1 MTSLARKQMI
11 AELDDRQLMRK
22 LKDGEIRALGELYL
36 RYGNMVKRAL
46 ARFAPEMADADVDEL
61 CQEVFLALNDS
72 CRRYEERT
80 KLKAWIFGIAVRK
93 SRMWRRNTWL
103 RRNLLEI
110 HGGEGVAM
118 ALPTQETPASTAELR
133 REIQESLSH
142 LTQKQR
148 EVILLHAVDGFSGEE
163 IAEILNVRVGVV
175 WSRLHRARQILLKSA
190 AEPARD
196 HALEGEL

>member
-1 MTSLARKQMI
+1 MI
-11 AELDDRQLMRK
+11 AELDDKQLMRK
-22 LKDGEIRALGELYL
+22 LKDGEIRALGEIYL
-36 RYGNMVKRAL
+36 RYGNMVKSAL

-72 CRRYEERT
+72 CRRYEEQT

-93 SRMWRRNTWL
+93 SKMWRRKTWL
-103 RRNLLEI
+103 RRNLMEI
-110 HGGEGVAM
+110 HGNQSVAM
-118 ALPTQETPASTAELR
+118 ALPTRQTPASTVALR
-133 REIQESLSH
+133 REIQESLSR

-148 EVILLHAVDGFSGEE
+148 EVIWLHAVDGFSGEE

-175 WSRLHRARQILLKSA
+175 WSRLHRARQILMESA

-196 HALEGEL
+196 HVFEGEL